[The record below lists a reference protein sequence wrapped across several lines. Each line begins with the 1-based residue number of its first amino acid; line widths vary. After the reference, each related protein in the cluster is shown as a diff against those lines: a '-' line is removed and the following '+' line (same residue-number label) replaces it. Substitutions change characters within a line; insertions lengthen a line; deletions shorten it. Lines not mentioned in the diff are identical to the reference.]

1 MKKLLCILVA
11 VLLIPAA
18 VLAGP
23 DVSSMTDQ
31 ELRDLISQ
39 CSAELMAR
47 NNDDAAGVLIFDES
61 GVRVYQIGEA
71 YINRITGRL
80 MVRAAIYN
88 DTEYNLY
95 VGIDKAHCNGW
106 DIQGGCG
113 NVSAHSKSKNDL
125 YLTVVDADVS
135 DLSQID
141 SLSFAWTAFSMDTFD
156 YYIYQ
161 ETPEEY
167 RFW

>member
-1 MKKLLCILVA
+1 MKKLLCILVT

-31 ELRDLISQ
+31 ELRDLIGQ

-47 NNDDAAGVLIFDES
+47 NNDDDAGVLIFDES
-61 GVRVYQIGEA
+61 GVRVYQIGKA
-71 YINRITGRL
+71 YISSIAGYL
-80 MVRAAIYN
+80 MVRVAIYN
-88 DTEYNLY
+88 DTEYDLRI
-95 VGIDKAHCNGW
+95 GINKAHCNGW
-106 DIQGGCG
+106 DIQGDCG
-113 NVSAHSKSKNDL
+113 SVSAHSKSKNDL
-125 YLTVVDADVS
+125 LLTVVDADVS

-141 SLSFAWTAFSMDTFD
+141 SLSFAWTAFRTDIYD
-156 YYIYQ
+156 YYILQ
-161 ETPEEY
+161 ESPEEY